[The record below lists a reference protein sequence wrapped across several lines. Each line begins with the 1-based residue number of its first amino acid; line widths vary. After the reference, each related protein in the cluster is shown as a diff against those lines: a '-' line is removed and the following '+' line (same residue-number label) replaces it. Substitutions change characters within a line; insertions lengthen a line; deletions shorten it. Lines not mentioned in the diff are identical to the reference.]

1 MYQMEN
7 DFDHV
12 VYGIPEGDD
21 DDLKVVNEDLYKRQ
35 G

>member
-1 MYQMEN
+1 MYQMEY

-12 VYGIPEGDD
+12 VYGILECDD
-21 DDLKVVNEDLYKRQ
+21 DDLKVLNEDLYKRQ